1 MEEQVSEVERE
12 VVITDNNLLFHF
24 GGHNNDLLILKQ
36 WKGALNRI
44 VLSLLSILKSNKT
57 LWSVHFGV
65 VVVELIVITEE

>member
-12 VVITDNNLLFHF
+12 VVITNNNLLFYF

-44 VLSLLSILKSNKT
+44 VPSLLSILKSNKT

-65 VVVELIVITEE
+65 VVVELIVIAEE